1 MSEYKIQ
8 GETLTAIGDAIRGKV
23 GITTKFTPAQMAQA
37 IESVQLQEKT
47 VTPTTEVQEVTPD
60 SGYYGLGKVTVGA
73 AEKGKLQEKSVTP
86 TTEVQEVIPDSGYYG
101 LSKVLVGAAT
111 MSEELPS
118 VMDYTFGVSDT
129 FETCPDIKSTTASF
143 SRPDNQKT
151 LGYQFVPGTA
161 MAIYG
166 IGTLTK
172 FTHDQFTTILWDS
185 NGNEMRRDTITGVTG
200 WSDHM
205 FDTPIN
211 LVPGN
216 TYTYGQ
222 SGGRDC
228 SIYGYAVSS
237 KFTSFKKVFVDSYY
251 TMPIY
256 EINDEPPPFVFYIGP
271 AVVDSNPEKY
281 EITKVTMDE
290 IATEVMRIS
299 NTENGMTPAEIIDTL
314 EEVKLQEKTVIPSD
328 SAQTITPDSGY
339 YGLSKVNVL
348 PQTGGSD
355 TSVLLKIK
363 TTASGSV

>member
-1 MSEYKIQ
+1 MAEYKIQ
-8 GETLTAIGDAIRGKV
+8 SETLTAIGDAIRGKV
-23 GITTKFTPAQMAQA
+23 GITDKFTPAQMAQV
-37 IESVQLQEKT
+37 IENVNIDLQEKT
-47 VTPTTEVQEVTPD
+47 VTPTTEVQVVTPD
-60 SGYYGLGKVTVGA
+60 S
-73 AEKGKLQEKSVTP
+73 
-86 TTEVQEVIPDSGYYG
+86 DYYG

-111 MSEELPS
+111 ISEELPS

-129 FETCPDIKSTTASF
+129 FETCPDIKSTTASY

-222 SGGRDC
+222 SGGRYC
-228 SIYGYAVSS
+228 SMYSYAVSS
-237 KFTSFKKVFVDSYY
+237 KFTSFKTVFVDSYY

-281 EITKVTMDE
+281 EITKSTMDE
-290 IATEVMRIS
+290 IANEVMRIS
-299 NTENGMTPAEIIDTL
+299 GTENSMTLAGIIDTL
-314 EEVKLQEKTVIPSD
+314 EEVKLQEKTVTPSD

-339 YGLSKVNVL
+339 YGLSAVTVL
-348 PQTGGSD
+348 AQSGSSDGQTVSGLNFTAS
-355 TSVLLKIK
+355 
-363 TTASGSV
+363 ASGSV